1 MNLEEPIIVGKI
13 GAPWGVQGWV
23 RVKSYTRHPG
33 DILNYPSWMVREP
46 TGWQEISLICGHPQ
60 GECVVVEFEG
70 YNNRERSKE
79 LNGLDVGITPD
90 QLAKREGDFYWVELQ
105 GMAVITLKG
114 ETLGKVNHLLET
126 GANDVLVVADDQGA
140 ERLIPWGK
148 SVIDRVDRD
157 RREIWVE
164 WEPDY

>member
-1 MNLEEPIIVGKI
+1 MVTIRLARGGSKKRPF
-13 GAPWGVQGWV
+13 
-23 RVKSYTRHPG
+23 YT
-33 DILNYPSWMVREP
+33 
-46 TGWQEISLICGHPQ
+46 
-60 GECVVVEFEG
+60 VVVADSRRAPRG
-70 YNNRERSKE
+70 RAIERVGFFNPRATG